1 MSELLFTGQV
11 PIPDVAGSL
20 EKTSQI
26 LQNAS
31 TLRAKQQALQA
42 QRMKEATAQRSKLM
56 SKLYGKGLSDLHE
69 SAIPFAREAL
79 DKAAMTIEPLLSTP
93 TGAIEAERIMR
104 NTFDSIDRYADSE
117 AWHKAEQKAS
127 ALIDPNSAEYREE
140 VKGMKFFRPNVTA
153 ESVAAQSR
161 RARGGDVV
169 DMELKF
175 NADGSFNIMGTDVGA
190 DGVTDIAAHSWFNQ
204 PGVFQYGVSPVSV
217 RDSQAIGQS
226 AGAEHKKL
234 KESSST
240 VKSDVFK
247 NQFENGTLPVDFE
260 SLRAEDP
267 KFEIRVNA
275 FLRDR
280 DDIMNTFNISDQ
292 EDLFALYEFKDPLLV
307 DETAEGGF
315 STLGQRLRRSIEDE
329 AKRISE
335 AAYYSPDDEDGE
347 NMEELRE
354 QAYGAGVKS
363 IEKKLPSILVGAEGA
378 TGGTRNVAT
387 FNLRGLKTKVI
398 DEEKVSLP
406 NPEYQK
412 VRDLYPDRTDE
423 EFDMLVARKV
433 IDAPPATK
441 EFSIDA
447 LTFRE
452 DSPNQVGVDLV
463 GLEGPVLIDL
473 NELELTEQERRV
485 KGLLSSLFKQTGLS
499 FEGFQEKAN
508 ELWGKGE
515 PSPEEPVSSKTEDL
529 NW

>member
-20 EKTSQI
+20 DKTSQI
-26 LQNAS
+26 LQNVS

-56 SKLYGKGLSDLHE
+56 SRLYGKGLSDLHE

-79 DKAAMTIEPLLSTP
+79 DKAAMTIAPLLSSP
-93 TGAIEAERIMR
+93 TGAVEAERIMR

-117 AWHKAEQKAS
+117 AWHNAEQKAS

-161 RARGGDVV
+161 RARGGDVT

-204 PGVFQYGVSPVSV
+204 PGNFQYGVSPVSV

-234 KESSST
+234 KKSSST
-240 VKSDVFK
+240 VKSYVLK
-247 NQFENGTLPVDFE
+247 NQFENGTLPVEFE
-260 SLRAEDP
+260 NLRAEDP

-292 EDLFALYEFKDPLLV
+292 EDLFALYEFKDPLLM

-335 AAYYSPDDEDGE
+335 AAYYPPEDADGA
-347 NMEELRE
+347 NLEELRKKAYESGVASEE
-354 QAYGAGVKS
+354 QA
-363 IEKKLPSILVGAEGA
+363 PSILPGLPDTQE
-378 TGGTRNVAT
+378 TRDLAT
-387 FNLRGLKTKVI
+387 FNLRGLESKAF
-398 DEEKVSLP
+398 DEITVMVP
-406 NPEYQK
+406 NPEYDAYVEEYGGEDVVESLAAAGLRVPPK
-412 VRDLYPDRTDE
+412 KLAKKIEGFTLRKDMPNIFEIDIFGSDE
-423 EFDMLVARKV
+423 KK
-433 IDAPPATK
+433 I
-441 EFSIDA
+441 
-447 LTFRE
+447 
-452 DSPNQVGVDLV
+452 
-463 GLEGPVLIDL
+463 IDL
-473 NELELTEQERRV
+473 NDTELSDEDRIL
-485 KGLLSSLFKQTGLS
+485 KGLLQSAFSKTGLS
-499 FEGFQEKAN
+499 WDGFQERAN
-508 ELWGKGE
+508 QLWSD
-515 PSPEEPVSSKTEDL
+515 PSPEESVSPGTEDL
-529 NW
+529 KW